1 MAVSGP
7 TFELGSSEGAQ
18 GSCRYVDGATV
29 VLATASGPQHNPER
43 ASSQDAA
50 RGGLEVRVQLADRGG
65 ADRVLAERTL
75 EEAARGLLAPA
86 LDCAAFPRQVASV
99 YCLVLHDGGAAR
111 RCVVNACALAA
122 LDARLPLL
130 AVPLGVDVVVAAAAA
145 DGGDAPRPTTCNVTM
160 DATTD
165 ESAVLAM
172 DTAGEPFDAADV
184 AAVVAAARTE
194 VTALAAAALAQQAA
208 AS

>member
-65 ADRVLAERTL
+65 ADRVLAEL
-75 EEAARGLLAPA
+75 SLI
-86 LDCAAFPRQVASV
+86 
-99 YCLVLHDGGAAR
+99 HI
-111 RCVVNACALAA
+111 
-122 LDARLPLL
+122 
-130 AVPLGVDVVVAAAAA
+130 
-145 DGGDAPRPTTCNVTM
+145 
-160 DATTD
+160 
-165 ESAVLAM
+165 
-172 DTAGEPFDAADV
+172 
-184 AAVVAAARTE
+184 
-194 VTALAAAALAQQAA
+194 
-208 AS
+208 

>member
-65 ADRVLAERTL
+65 ADVCGLGGSGPGQTTPRSADEGTQQQHDRG
-75 EEAARGLLAPA
+75 EAGG
-86 LDCAAFPRQVASV
+86 
-99 YCLVLHDGGAAR
+99 DGGTAAGGGR
-111 RCVVNACALAA
+111 SGDMGVYPGRSQGNTPPRAACAS
-122 LDARLPLL
+122 RSQITR
-130 AVPLGVDVVVAAAAA
+130 
-145 DGGDAPRPTTCNVTM
+145 PRTQVRRGRG
-160 DATTD
+160 A
-165 ESAVLAM
+165 SA
-172 DTAGEPFDAADV
+172 
-184 AAVVAAARTE
+184 
-194 VTALAAAALAQQAA
+194 
-208 AS
+208 